1 MLTKK
6 DLELIGAL
14 LDDKIDTKLDE
25 KLDQKL
31 DAHLSIF
38 KREVRDEFHSV
49 LKAEIG
55 ASEARMIKRMD
66 EGFSSVLELIDDGI
80 LPDIHRL
87 QREMIVVQKKL
98 QIV

>member
-6 DLELIGAL
+6 DLGLISELM
-14 LDDKIDTKLDE
+14 
-25 KLDQKL
+25 
-31 DAHLSIF
+31 DAKFDVHLSVL
-38 KREVRDEFHSV
+38 KREIRDEFHSV

-55 ASEARMIKRMD
+55 ASEGRMIKRMD

-80 LPDIHRL
+80 LPDIHKL

>member
-6 DLELIGAL
+6 DLGLIAAL
-14 LDDKIDTKLDE
+14 MDTKF
-25 KLDQKL
+25 
-31 DAHLSIF
+31 DAHLSVL
-38 KREVRDEFHSV
+38 KREIRDEFHSV

-66 EGFSSVLELIDDGI
+66 EGFDSVLELIDDGI
-80 LPDIHRL
+80 LPDIHKL